1 MQKIIVSGRL
11 TRDAVRRQSKNG
23 GEDFL
28 TFTVA
33 SNRRTKN
40 EDTSTFYDVLITLTH
55 RIEAMSQYLTKG
67 TAVIVTGDFSYDV
80 FNKKDGT
87 TGVQLNISA
96 DSIEFNNTGGKKED
110 GDDNAAPQKQAPAE
124 DRPKP
129 KKPAKKTDVPDDD
142 MVVKKPA
149 AAEAE
154 EEGSDDLPF

>member
-80 FNKKDGT
+80 FDKRDGS

-96 DSIEFNNTGGKKED
+96 DSIEFNNTGGKKEE
-110 GDDNAAPQKQAPAE
+110 GEETSAPQKQEPAE
-124 DRPKP
+124 EKPKAA
-129 KKPAKKTDVPDDD
+129 KKPAKKTSEPDDD

-149 AAEAE
+149 AAEE
-154 EEGSDDLPF
+154 EEASDDLPF